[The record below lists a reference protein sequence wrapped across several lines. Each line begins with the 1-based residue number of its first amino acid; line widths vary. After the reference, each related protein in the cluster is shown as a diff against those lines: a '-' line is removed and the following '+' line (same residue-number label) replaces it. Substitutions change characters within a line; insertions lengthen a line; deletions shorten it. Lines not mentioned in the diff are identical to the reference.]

1 VSITTRGIATRSA
14 VLAAAAL
21 FMGASEL
28 TQAAQDLLAIQ
39 ISGVPGDAAFAT
51 ANALPPAS
59 VQVLAANTGLL
70 TVVDLVNGGVSVG
83 KTNFQQLNISKNFN
97 NSSPALALAE
107 ITGKVIPTAILSFYT
122 GTPGAWTR
130 YYTVTLTNAYVTT
143 IALGDSAG
151 GNAIEN
157 VYFFYSQ
164 IRYTDN
170 LTGATECF
178 NLVTNTTC

>member
-1 VSITTRGIATRSA
+1 MTIRGIAKRSV
-14 VLAAAAL
+14 VLAAAVL
-21 FMGASEL
+21 IMGASEL

-59 VQVLAANTGLL
+59 VQVLAASLGLSTPVSL
-70 TVVDLVNGGVSVG
+70 SGGVIVG
-83 KTNFQQLNISKNFN
+83 KTNFADLSIAKNFN

-130 YYTVTLTNAYVTT
+130 YYVVTLTNALVTS
-143 IALGDSAG
+143 ISLGDNSG
-151 GNAIEN
+151 GNASEN
-157 VYFFYSQ
+157 VTFAYSQ
-164 IRYTDN
+164 IRFTDT
-170 LTGATECF
+170 LSGATECY
-178 NLVTNTTC
+178 NLVTSTTC

>member
-1 VSITTRGIATRSA
+1 
-14 VLAAAAL
+14 
-21 FMGASEL
+21 M
-28 TQAAQDLLAIQ
+28 Q
-39 ISGVPGDAAFAT
+39 ISGVPGDTAFAT
-51 ANALPPAS
+51 ANGLPPAS
-59 VQVLAANTGLL
+59 VQVMAASLGLSTPIVL
-70 TVVDLVNGGVSVG
+70 SQGVIVG
-83 KTNFQQLNISKNFN
+83 KTNFQDLTISKNFN

-122 GTPGAWTR
+122 GTPGAYTR

-157 VYFFYSQ
+157 VSFFYSQ

>member
-1 VSITTRGIATRSA
+1 MTTRGIATRGA
-14 VLAAAAL
+14 VLAVAVL

-39 ISGVPGDAAFAT
+39 ISGVPGDTAFAT

-59 VQVLAANTGLL
+59 VQVLAASLGLSTPVSL
-70 TVVDLVNGGVSVG
+70 SGVVSVG
-83 KTNFQQLNISKNFN
+83 KTNFQDLVIAKNFN

-130 YYTVTLTNAYVTT
+130 YYVVTLTNSYVTS
-143 IALGDSAG
+143 ISLGDSAG
-151 GNAIEN
+151 GTASEN
-157 VYFFYSQ
+157 VSFAYTQ
-164 IRYTDN
+164 IRFTDI

-178 NLVTNTTC
+178 NRITNTTC